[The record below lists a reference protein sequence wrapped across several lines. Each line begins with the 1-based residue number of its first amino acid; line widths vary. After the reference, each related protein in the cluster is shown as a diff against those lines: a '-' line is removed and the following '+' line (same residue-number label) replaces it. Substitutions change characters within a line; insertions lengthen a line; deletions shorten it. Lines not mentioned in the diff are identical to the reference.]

1 MDQQGV
7 RGTLRPLVETYA
19 VVPYRDVD
27 PSLFAGLT
35 YVLMFGMM
43 FGDVGHG
50 LVLAALGA
58 WLARTDSP
66 RVATVRHLW
75 PFPVAAGVVAAV
87 FGLLYGEAFGPT
99 GLVPTLW
106 LAPLDDPVRLLVVAI
121 GVGAALLAGSYLIGT
136 VNRWRE
142 GGLARAVYAPTGFA
156 GALVFIGGALLAWGV
171 TQAVPWLTT
180 AGGAVAGLGLVLTF
194 IGLRVEAGT
203 GGAATAQ
210 AAIELFDS
218 IIRIGANVVS
228 FGRLAAFGLTHAAIG
243 FAVWEGTT
251 SLWGPGLAA
260 VGAITLFVVGNTV
273 AFVLEALVVGVQ
285 ALRLE
290 YYELF
295 SRVFTGEGRQFRPWH
310 IPLAT
315 EESS

>member
-1 MDQQGV
+1 MDSGGLQGA
-7 RGTLRPLVETYA
+7 LRPLVQTYA
-19 VVPYRDVD
+19 VVPYEDVD

-35 YVLMFGMM
+35 YVVMFGMM

-50 LVLAALGA
+50 LVLALLGA
-58 WLARTDSP
+58 WLARTDRP
-66 RVATVRHLW
+66 RFAPIRHLW
-75 PFPVAAGVVAAV
+75 PFPVAAGAVAAV

-99 GLVPTLW
+99 GWVPTLW
-106 LAPLDDPVRLLVVAI
+106 LAPLDDPVRLLVVAV
-121 GVGAALLAGSYLIGT
+121 GAGAALIAGSYLIGT
-136 VNRWRE
+136 INRWRE
-142 GGLARAVYAPTGFA
+142 GGLRRALYAPTGLA
-156 GALVFIGGALLAWGV
+156 GALLFLGAALVAGGIAWGPGV
-171 TQAVPWLTT
+171 LLT
-180 AGGAVAGLGLVLTF
+180 AGAVVTVVGLVLTF

-210 AAIELFDS
+210 AAIELFDTV
-218 IIRIGANVVS
+218 IRIGANVVS

-251 SLWGPGLAA
+251 SLWGPGPSAIAA
-260 VGAITLFVVGNTV
+260 VAVFVVGNV
-273 AFVLEALVVGVQ
+273 LAFVLEALVVGVQ

-295 SRVFTGEGRQFRPWH
+295 SRIFTGEGRLFDPWH
-310 IPLAT
+310 VPLAS